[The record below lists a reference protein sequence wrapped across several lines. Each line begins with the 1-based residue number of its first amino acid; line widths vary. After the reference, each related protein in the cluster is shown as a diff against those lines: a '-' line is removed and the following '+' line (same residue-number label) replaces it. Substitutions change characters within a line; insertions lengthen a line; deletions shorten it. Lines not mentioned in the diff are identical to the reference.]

1 MLFLTFLKFV
11 KGCKMDIDIITNL
24 INSVGFPIFTCI
36 ALFWF
41 IKDVLTKQSDLMKK
55 FNDSINLNTETIK
68 LLVEQLRK

>member
-1 MLFLTFLKFV
+1 
-11 KGCKMDIDIITNL
+11 MDIDIVTNL

-41 IKDVLTKQSDLMKK
+41 IKDVLAKQTDLMKK

>member
-1 MLFLTFLKFV
+1 
-11 KGCKMDIDIITNL
+11 MDIDIITNL